1 MDAPYDSLVR
11 RICFSPNDGRK
22 ETSVNVII
30 PQTFNPVPSHGRVP
44 KISVV
49 TARLQAGQG
58 KPPVALR
65 AGDAF
70 AVPIRAEGD
79 LPKYAG
85 LSRDDAKQLGFEGK
99 VATAFPVVQ
108 KDAVAVLLGVGNR
121 SLTTAQVR
129 DAAAAA
135 VRAVPK
141 HASLQLDLR
150 QISDQPADQVAAA
163 AVEGAVLARYRYEA
177 LKGES
182 KHVDLAR
189 LTLVVAPSDEKLAK
203 VGTNRGLELARA
215 AQLARDLANTPPRHL
230 TAEKFATVVAQ
241 LAPEFGLKA
250 EVFDRA
256 RLIKLGCG
264 GLLGVNAGSVD
275 EPRMVKLTYNPKRS
289 KGHLALVGKGIMY
302 DSGGISLKP
311 SGAMHATMKL
321 DMSGAAAVFAAMTT
335 LRALGVTSAVT
346 GYLMCTDNMPSG
358 SATKLGDVLT
368 IRGGKT
374 VEVKN
379 TDAEGRLVLADG
391 LTLATEAKP
400 DAIIDIATLTGAAL
414 AALGPLNAAVFT
426 NNDGMLEQ
434 VLTASKQTDES
445 LWQLP
450 LDHRYR
456 ETLNSEIADLQ
467 NIGGEY
473 GGAIT
478 AALFL
483 NEFVA
488 GIPWAHLDIAA
499 TMRSDKDALWKSVG
513 ATGFGARL
521 LAQVAANFTP
531 PAAAQ

>member
-1 MDAPYDSLVR
+1 MTV
-11 RICFSPNDGRK
+11 K
-22 ETSVNVII
+22 I
-30 PQTFNPVPSHGRVP
+30 PTNFNPIPSHARTTQVT
-44 KISVV
+44 VV
-49 TARLQAGQG
+49 GTSSQASRK
-58 KPPVALR
+58 KPAVAI
-65 AGDAF
+65 AADGAIAMTVSGDGA
-70 AVPIRAEGD
+70 
-79 LPKYAG
+79 LPKSVAM
-85 LSRDDAKQLGFEGK
+85 SRDELKLLGFEAK
-99 VATAFPVVQ
+99 KASTLVLT
-108 KDAVAVLLGVGNR
+108 DAGVTRVLVGTGSTPLDLNG
-121 SLTTAQVR
+121 VR
-129 DAAAAA
+129 DVAAAFI
-135 VRAVPK
+135 RAVPK
-141 HASLQLDLR
+141 HHALQLDLR
-150 QISDQPADQVAAA
+150 GISSLASDDVAAA
-163 AVEGAVLARYRYEA
+163 AVEGALLARYRYEA
-177 LKGES
+177 LKSEATS
-182 KHVDLAR
+182 VQLAE
-189 LTLVVAPSDEKLAK
+189 LTLVVRPGDEKLAK
-203 VGTNRGLELARA
+203 VGAKRGSALARA
-215 AQLARDLANTPPRHL
+215 AALARDLGNTPPRHL
-230 TAEKFATVVAQ
+230 TAERFANVVAK

-256 RLIKLGCG
+256 QLVKMGCG

-275 EPRMVKLTYNPKRS
+275 EPRMVKLTYSPKRP

-335 LRALGVTSAVT
+335 LKALGASAAVT

-391 LTLATEAKP
+391 LTLATELKP
-400 DAIIDIATLTGAAL
+400 DAIVDIATLTGAAL
-414 AALGPLNAAVFT
+414 AALGPLNAAVFV
-426 NNDGMLEQ
+426 NNDQ
-434 VLTASKQTDES
+434 VLAQIIDAASATDES

-456 ETLNSEIADLQ
+456 DTLNSDIADLQ

-488 GIPWAHLDIAA
+488 EIPWAHLDIAA
-499 TMRSDKDALWKSVG
+499 TMRSEKDALWKSTG
-513 ATGFGARL
+513 ATGFGTRL
-521 LAQVAANFTP
+521 LAEFATRFAP
-531 PAAAQ
+531 PTS

>member
-1 MDAPYDSLVR
+1 M
-11 RICFSPNDGRK
+11 
-22 ETSVNVII
+22 TVII
-30 PQTFNPVPSHGRVP
+30 PPDFNPVPSHGTAVRV
-44 KISVV
+44 SVV
-49 TARLQAGQG
+49 SADTKLKAGEAAATFVTSTDELSAKRG
-58 KPPVALR
+58 VTSA
-65 AGDAF
+65 
-70 AVPIRAEGD
+70 D
-79 LPKYAG
+79 LAN
-85 LSRDDAKQLGFEGK
+85 LGFEAK
-99 VATAFPVVQ
+99 RATVI
-108 KDAVAVLLGVGNR
+108 AVPEHGAVRLYVGTGAEPL
-121 SLTTAQVR
+121 SVSDVR
-129 DAAAAA
+129 DVAAAAS
-135 VRAVPK
+135 RA
-141 HASLQLDLR
+141 ASKCGTLHLDLR
-150 QISDQPADQVAAA
+150 GISEAGASEVAAA
-163 AVEGAVLARYRYEA
+163 AVEGAVLARYRYEP
-177 LKGES
+177 LKGETKS
-182 KHVDLAR
+182 VPLKTLH
-189 LTLVVAPSDEKLAK
+189 LVVAKAEVKDARAG
-203 VGTNRGLELARA
+203 VARGLELAHA
-215 AQLARDLANTPPRHL
+215 ATLARDLGNTPPRHL
-230 TAEKFATVVAQ
+230 TAEKFADVVAK

-256 RLIKLGCG
+256 KLIKLGCG

-275 EPRMVKLTYNPKRS
+275 EPRMVKLTYSPKKAS
-289 KGHLALVGKGIMY
+289 GHLALVGKGIMY

-335 LRALGVTSAVT
+335 LRAQGVTTAVT

-391 LTLATEAKP
+391 LTLASEAKP

-426 NNDGMLEQ
+426 NNDAMLEQ
-434 VLTASKQTDES
+434 VLSASKQTDES

-499 TMRSDKDALWKSVG
+499 TMRSEKDALWKSVG

-521 LAQVAANFTP
+521 LAQVAANFVP
-531 PAAAQ
+531 PRAE